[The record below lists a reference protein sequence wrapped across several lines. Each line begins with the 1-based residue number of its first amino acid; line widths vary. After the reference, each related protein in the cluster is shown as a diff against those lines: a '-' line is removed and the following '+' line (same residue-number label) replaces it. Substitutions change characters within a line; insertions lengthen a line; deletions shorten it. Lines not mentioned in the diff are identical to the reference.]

1 MKTKLYFLLG
11 LLTFGFLITSCNR
24 DQANAEHQ
32 LELAKYEYQ
41 HGNFNEAKMLID
53 SIKIL
58 FPKAYEARRKGIE
71 LMQEVELTEQE
82 QTLSFL
88 DSLMA
93 VKQEELAA
101 IVGNFKLEKDT
112 VYQKIGNYF
121 WPTQV
126 VEKNLDRN
134 FLRFQVSEQGQ
145 MKMTSFYNGG
155 SNIHHTAVKV
165 TAPDGTFAETPM
177 SKNSYETTNL
187 DRKMEQADF
196 KDGEDGNVIGFIY
209 LNRDNNIKV
218 EYIGDKKYNTT
229 MSADDRKAAAGIYEL
244 TQILSAIQ
252 KIKAEQEEANQKIE
266 FIQRKMNERAEKDT
280 SAN

>member
-58 FPKAYEARRKGIE
+58 FPKAYEARRNGIE

-88 DSLMA
+88 DSLMT

-101 IVGNFKLEKDT
+101 IVGNFKLE
-112 VYQKIGNYF
+112 
-121 WPTQV
+121 
-126 VEKNLDRN
+126 
-134 FLRFQVSEQGQ
+134 
-145 MKMTSFYNGG
+145 
-155 SNIHHTAVKV
+155 
-165 TAPDGTFAETPM
+165 
-177 SKNSYETTNL
+177 
-187 DRKMEQADF
+187 
-196 KDGEDGNVIGFIY
+196 
-209 LNRDNNIKV
+209 
-218 EYIGDKKYNTT
+218 
-229 MSADDRKAAAGIYEL
+229 
-244 TQILSAIQ
+244 
-252 KIKAEQEEANQKIE
+252 
-266 FIQRKMNERAEKDT
+266 
-280 SAN
+280 